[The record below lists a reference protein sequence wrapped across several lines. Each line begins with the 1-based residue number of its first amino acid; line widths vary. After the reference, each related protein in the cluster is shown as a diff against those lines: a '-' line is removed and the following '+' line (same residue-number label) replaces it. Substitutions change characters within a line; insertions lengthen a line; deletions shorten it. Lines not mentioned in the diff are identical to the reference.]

1 MLEVTPRA
9 EPATVPPRPG
19 RARLV
24 ALDVFRG
31 LMVAGMIL
39 VNAEGSGDH
48 VLPGLAHARWN
59 GVTPADL
66 VFPGFLVAMGVALGL
81 ARTPPSWARV
91 ARRTAGLFA
100 LGFAVNALPAL
111 DLGEVHVMGVLQ
123 RIALC
128 YLLIAVASRWLRSTR
143 SLAIAIGVAVV
154 GYWAVLA
161 GWPLHLGAAATPTDG
176 GLVGLV
182 DRAVLGVRHI
192 YGNGPVD
199 PEGLLSTLPAAATAL
214 VGVVVGREL
223 RSPSRAVFRRLV
235 AAGLGLA
242 AAGWAWS
249 VVLPMNKRLWT
260 SSFAMFTAGAGVA
273 AIGALLLVADRRPDV
288 LARRPLR
295 QARSLGANALLLYLL
310 AEELIAMAGRT
321 SIGSVSARAWLWRH
335 AFAWWSGP
343 MLGSLLYSLA
353 LLAVLVWVASTLER
367 RRLHVRL

>member
-1 MLEVTPRA
+1 
-9 EPATVPPRPG
+9 
-19 RARLV
+19 
-24 ALDVFRG
+24 
-31 LMVAGMIL
+31 
-39 VNAEGSGDH
+39 
-48 VLPGLAHARWN
+48 
-59 GVTPADL
+59 
-66 VFPGFLVAMGVALGL
+66 
-81 ARTPPSWARV
+81 
-91 ARRTAGLFA
+91 
-100 LGFAVNALPAL
+100 
-111 DLGEVHVMGVLQ
+111 
-123 RIALC
+123 
-128 YLLIAVASRWLRSTR
+128 
-143 SLAIAIGVAVV
+143 
-154 GYWAVLA
+154 
-161 GWPLHLGAAATPTDG
+161 
-176 GLVGLV
+176 
-182 DRAVLGVRHI
+182 VLGVRHI

-249 VVLPMNKRLWT
+249 LLLPMNKRLWT

-335 AFAWWSGP
+335 SVAWWSGP